1 MVDAAAAGRDAA
13 LAELRHQLS
22 LQQIKVAM
30 SPAISD
36 RLAQVFPSTWEAWEE
51 RSRRSMWK
59 KVDQVATSGPTTWKS
74 SAGTSWQVGFSL
86 FAVWVLIPA
95 ADPVPAPQ
103 PAGGPEGWGGGAGGA
118 GVRQV
123 LRQAGGVG
131 RG

>member
-74 SAGTSWQVGFSL
+74 SAGTSWQVGFQ
-86 FAVWVLIPA
+86 FIC
-95 ADPVPAPQ
+95 
-103 PAGGPEGWGGGAGGA
+103 
-118 GVRQV
+118 
-123 LRQAGGVG
+123 GVG
-131 RG
+131 PNPSCRSSPRTPACWRA